1 MTNAYREE
9 IEQLLRTQTRSH
21 FAQTFVHM
29 KSGLR
34 DDQIATK
41 MNVSP
46 QRSRRVRKAVQ
57 MVLADE
63 PIGAKTWASI
73 VAAIY
78 REFLNYSISD
88 GLRQH
93 AKTRIAQ
100 YQKLDPTI
108 PSAPLGNLVLGS
120 NPKPKQEELPQV
132 CGECRTAHN
141 GECW

>member
-1 MTNAYREE
+1 MTNTYREE
-9 IEQLLRTQTRSH
+9 IEHLLRTQTRSH

-29 KSGLR
+29 ESGLR
-34 DDQIATK
+34 DEQIAIK
-41 MNVSP
+41 MNVSA

-63 PIGAKTWASI
+63 PVSAKTWASI

-88 GLRQH
+88 ELLQH
-93 AKTRIAQ
+93 TKTRIAQ
-100 YQKLDPTI
+100 YQKIDPAI

-120 NPKPKQEELPQV
+120 NPRPKQEELPQV